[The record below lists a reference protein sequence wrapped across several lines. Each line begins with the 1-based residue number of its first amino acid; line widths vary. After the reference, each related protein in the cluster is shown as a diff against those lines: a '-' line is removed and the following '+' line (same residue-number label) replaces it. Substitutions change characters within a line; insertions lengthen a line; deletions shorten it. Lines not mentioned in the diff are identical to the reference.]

1 MRTVNSVLNKG
12 RNNATI
18 IVTPIVANNWQTLN
32 RFGTKVDF
40 DCWSHVSL

>member
-18 IVTPIVANNWQTLN
+18 IVTPVVTKQLADVEQVWNLKLIVGLM
-32 RFGTKVDF
+32 
-40 DCWSHVSL
+40 